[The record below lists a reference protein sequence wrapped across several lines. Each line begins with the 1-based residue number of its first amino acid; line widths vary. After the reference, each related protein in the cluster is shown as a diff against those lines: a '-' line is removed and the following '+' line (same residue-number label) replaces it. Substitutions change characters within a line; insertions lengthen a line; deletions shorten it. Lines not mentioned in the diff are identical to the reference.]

1 MTNHQQILRRSLATG
16 ARGHTGDSLYM
27 LTNVRYE
34 REEKWEGKRG
44 YEGFPAAG
52 SHTNN
57 DGEYGNVFISD
68 APASSQAKPFFC
80 IISMTSLE
88 HVIYIANLITRFC
101 SSTFP
106 LVNIKSSISL
116 PFVYHR

>member
-1 MTNHQQILRRSLATG
+1 MCVTR
-16 ARGHTGDSLYM
+16 
-27 LTNVRYE
+27 E
-34 REEKWEGKRG
+34 REGKRG

-101 SSTFP
+101 SSMSP

-116 PFVYHR
+116 LFAYHR